1 MGRNGTKRLV
11 IAIGGCTKWKNQE
24 PNNKI
29 AGHINKYIYI
39 YINTF
44 CELHNEFDQNRTF
57 MVHGAWTPNACSFL
71 RCQKCSKVVFKG
83 LVLSYP
89 HGCTIDSKGHGWKN
103 HRSCWFQSKKAVLM
117 DVHSHRS
124 FWESS
129 RVCVDPSHKLIFA
142 GCIYIFS
149 AGWQNFWP
157 IYSPNNASRG
167 SSVKTDLGSTEDP
180 KHLGLPKNSERAIR
194 NLIPTIFHMFTT
206 LGLYKIHGWH
216 D

>member
-1 MGRNGTKRLV
+1 MGRNGIKRLV
-11 IAIGGCTKWKNQE
+11 TAIGGCTKWKNQE

-29 AGHINKYIYI
+29 AGHINMSSI
-39 YINTF
+39 TRV
-44 CELHNEFDQNRTF
+44 DQNRTF

-103 HRSCWFQSKKAVLM
+103 HRSCWFQSKKAVLV

-129 RVCVDPSHKLIFA
+129 SVCWPIPTSLYLLAASIYFRLVDKTFDPSTPQTML
-142 GCIYIFS
+142 
-149 AGWQNFWP
+149 QE
-157 IYSPNNASRG
+157 
-167 SSVKTDLGSTEDP
+167 DLVSKQT
-180 KHLGLPKNSERAIR
+180 
-194 NLIPTIFHMFTT
+194 
-206 LGLYKIHGWH
+206 
-216 D
+216 